1 MTFFSKCKTGNVMID
16 SIDLNNDEFKISK
29 PRGDDRLKQSIQ
41 SFGLLDP
48 PVVYNDDNTY
58 KIIYGHNRLTILK
71 ELNLAVGSALCY
83 ITGFPEPGSV
93 YRLCPFKKFQGRDRP
108 DRQKQVHPDIKK

>member
-1 MTFFSKCKTGNVMID
+1 MID

-48 PVVYNDDNTY
+48 PVVYKDDNTY

-71 ELNLAVGSALCY
+71 ELNLAVGSVLCY
-83 ITGFPEPGSV
+83 ITDFPEPGLFID
-93 YRLCPFKKFQGRDRP
+93 YALLKNFRGEIGPIGKNKFIRIL
-108 DRQKQVHPDIKK
+108 KNKF